1 MRNIIRVL
9 VGLVGLFNL
18 ALGLGFFVDT
28 ARMGEKFFLTS
39 LGTQG
44 LATMRADMTAFFIA
58 AATFALVGAW
68 RATRAPLLVP
78 LLLFSIAIVG
88 RAVSLVVDGAPE
100 TAFPPMVVEA
110 VMIAVLALGYRS
122 FGADPRR

>member
-1 MRNIIRVL
+1 MRNIIRAL

-18 ALGLGFFVDT
+18 ALGIGFFVDT

-58 AATFALVGAW
+58 AATFALIGAW
-68 RATRAPLLVP
+68 RATRGPLLVP

-88 RAVSLVVDGAPE
+88 RAVSLAVDGAPE
-100 TAFPPMVVEA
+100 TAFPPMIVEA

-122 FGADPRR
+122 FGVEARR